1 MSMTKQILAMLA
13 LAPILVFAEIVE
25 LPKTPKPRFA
35 DCEESVSKPMSLW
48 KAGTHSVTT
57 TIECDCTCRNAL
69 RVAFGRDANKDG
81 NFQVEET
88 YIQFGWDAGGWVLR
102 SYDQWTDSH
111 EDVRVEKE
119 RRTLKVEFVFDISG
133 KLSGF
138 SAWDGEKR
146 IFESLSKTLPKWLY
160 VKDSNI
166 VQVKRNGVDDPN
178 ERVTISIS
186 PHPADVKDA
195 K

>member
-1 MSMTKQILAMLA
+1 MSVTKEMLAILA
-13 LAPILVFAEIVE
+13 LAPISVFAEIVE

-48 KAGTHSVTT
+48 TEGVRSVTT
-57 TIECDCTCRNAL
+57 TIECDCTSRNAL
-69 RVAFGRDANKDG
+69 CVAFGRDANKDG
-81 NFQVEET
+81 MFQVEET
-88 YIQFGWDAGGWVLR
+88 HIQFGWDARGWVLR
-102 SYDQWTDSH
+102 SYDQWADCH
-111 EDVRVEKE
+111 EDVKIEKE
-119 RRTLKVEFVFDISG
+119 RKTLKVVFEFDVSG

-160 VKDSNI
+160 AKDSDI

-178 ERVTISIS
+178 EHVTISIS
-186 PHPADVKDA
+186 PHPGDVKDA

>member
-1 MSMTKQILAMLA
+1 MSVTKQMLTMLA
-13 LAPILVFAEIVE
+13 LAPIALFAETVE

-48 KAGTHSVTT
+48 KEGTRSVTT
-57 TIECDCTCRNAL
+57 TIECDCTSRNAL
-69 RVAFGRDANKDG
+69 CVAFGRDANKDG
-81 NFQVEET
+81 MFQVEET
-88 YIQFGWDAGGWVLR
+88 HIQFGWDARGWVLR
-102 SYDQWTDSH
+102 SYDQWADFH
-111 EDVRVEKE
+111 EDVKIGKE
-119 RRTLKVEFVFDISG
+119 RKTLKVVFMFDVSG